1 MTLHDERGHRRHHLR
16 NRACPML
23 RRLSIGLVASAIAIA
38 PLPSRAQETNSP
50 ILLKASAGAEKPFDS
65 VDDVMSFC
73 RSSVKREMACDV
85 LSAVISQTT
94 SLSLI
99 CFLST
104 SGDISEVT
112 KDKYLKMFKQYDAD
126 EFLKIDIAP
135 GVISTVKKANPGCFK

>member
-1 MTLHDERGHRRHHLR
+1 
-16 NRACPML
+16 ML
-23 RRLSIGLVASAIAIA
+23 RGLSIGLLASAIAIA

-85 LSAVISQTT
+85 LSAVIGQTT

-104 SGDISEVT
+104 NGDISEET
-112 KDKYLKMFKQYDAD
+112 KDKYLKMFKQFDAD

>member
-1 MTLHDERGHRRHHLR
+1 
-16 NRACPML
+16 ML

-50 ILLKASAGAEKPFDS
+50 ILLKASAAAEKPFDS

-94 SLSLI
+94 NLSLI
-99 CFLST
+99 CFLSAN
-104 SGDISEVT
+104 SEISEET

-135 GVISTVKKANPGCFK
+135 GVISTVKKANPGCLK

>member
-1 MTLHDERGHRRHHLR
+1 
-16 NRACPML
+16 ML
-23 RRLSIGLVASAIAIA
+23 RRLSIGLVAYAIVIA

-85 LSAVISQTT
+85 LSAVIGQTT

-104 SGDISEVT
+104 NGDISEET
-112 KDKYLKMFKQYDAD
+112 KDKYLKMFKQFDAD

>member
-1 MTLHDERGHRRHHLR
+1 
-16 NRACPML
+16 ML
-23 RRLSIGLVASAIAIA
+23 RRLSIGLVASTIDIA
-38 PLPSRAQETNSP
+38 PLPSRAQETNSS
-50 ILLKASAGAEKPFDS
+50 ILLKASAAAEKPFDS

-94 SLSLI
+94 NLSLI
-99 CFLST
+99 CFLSAN
-104 SGDISEVT
+104 SEISEET

-135 GVISTVKKANPGCFK
+135 GVISTVKKANPGCLK

>member
-1 MTLHDERGHRRHHLR
+1 
-16 NRACPML
+16 ML
-23 RRLSIGLVASAIAIA
+23 RRLSIGLVAYAIAIA

-85 LSAVISQTT
+85 LSAVIGQTT

-104 SGDISEVT
+104 NGDISEET
-112 KDKYLKMFKQYDAD
+112 KDKYWNMFKQFDAD

>member
-1 MTLHDERGHRRHHLR
+1 
-16 NRACPML
+16 ML
-23 RRLSIGLVASAIAIA
+23 RGLSIGLLASAIAIA

-85 LSAVISQTT
+85 LSAVIGQTT

-104 SGDISEVT
+104 NGDISEET
-112 KDKYLKMFKQYDAD
+112 KDKYWKMFKQFDAD

-135 GVISTVKKANPGCFK
+135 GVILTVKKANPGCFK

>member
-1 MTLHDERGHRRHHLR
+1 
-16 NRACPML
+16 ML
-23 RRLSIGLVASAIAIA
+23 RGLSIGLLASAIAIA

-85 LSAVISQTT
+85 LSAVIGQTT

-104 SGDISEVT
+104 NGDISEET
-112 KDKYLKMFKQYDAD
+112 KDKYWNMFKQFDAD

>member
-1 MTLHDERGHRRHHLR
+1 
-16 NRACPML
+16 ML
-23 RRLSIGLVASAIAIA
+23 RRLSIGLVAYAIAIA

-65 VDDVMSFC
+65 VEDVMSFC

-85 LSAVISQTT
+85 LSAVIGQTT

-104 SGDISEVT
+104 NGDISEET
-112 KDKYLKMFKQYDAD
+112 KDKYWKMFKQFDAD

-135 GVISTVKKANPGCFK
+135 NVISTVKKANPGCFK

>member
-1 MTLHDERGHRRHHLR
+1 
-16 NRACPML
+16 ML
-23 RRLSIGLVASAIAIA
+23 RRLSIGLVAYAIAIA

-85 LSAVISQTT
+85 LSAIIGQTT

-104 SGDISEVT
+104 NGDISEET
-112 KDKYLKMFKQYDAD
+112 KDKYWKMFKQFDAD

>member
-1 MTLHDERGHRRHHLR
+1 
-16 NRACPML
+16 ML
-23 RRLSIGLVASAIAIA
+23 RRLSIGLVAYAIAIA

-50 ILLKASAGAEKPFDS
+50 ILLKASAGAEKQFDS

-85 LSAVISQTT
+85 LSAVIGQTT

-104 SGDISEVT
+104 NGDISEET
-112 KDKYLKMFKQYDAD
+112 KDKYWKMFKQFDAD

>member
-1 MTLHDERGHRRHHLR
+1 
-16 NRACPML
+16 ML
-23 RRLSIGLVASAIAIA
+23 LGLSIGLLASAIAIA

-85 LSAVISQTT
+85 LSAVIGQTT

-104 SGDISEVT
+104 NGDISEET
-112 KDKYLKMFKQYDAD
+112 KDKYWKMFKQFDAD

>member
-1 MTLHDERGHRRHHLR
+1 
-16 NRACPML
+16 ML
-23 RRLSIGLVASAIAIA
+23 RRLSIGLVAYAIAIA

-85 LSAVISQTT
+85 LSAVIGQTT

-104 SGDISEVT
+104 NGDISEET
-112 KDKYLKMFKQYDAD
+112 KDKYLKMFKQFDAD

>member
-1 MTLHDERGHRRHHLR
+1 
-16 NRACPML
+16 ML
-23 RRLSIGLVASAIAIA
+23 RRLSIGLVAYAIAIA

-50 ILLKASAGAEKPFDS
+50 ILLKASASAEKPFDS

-85 LSAVISQTT
+85 LSAVIGQTT

-104 SGDISEVT
+104 NGDISEET
-112 KDKYLKMFKQYDAD
+112 KDKYWKMFKQFDAD